1 MTISLLGCAVPKLRT
16 TFPVDYLI
24 FFIRPFLIVPSTR
37 DTLSI
42 LCRLALV
49 YHAPPFHTFVKRTL
63 DLYEIV

>member
-16 TFPVDYLI
+16 IFPVDYLI
-24 FFIRPFLIVPSTR
+24 FIRPFLIVPSTR

-49 YHAPPFHTFVKRTL
+49 YHAPPFHTFVKRTPL
-63 DLYEIV
+63 IYMR

>member
-24 FFIRPFLIVPSTR
+24 FIRLFLIVPSTR

-49 YHAPPFHTFVKRTL
+49 YRAPPFHTFVKRTPL
-63 DLYEIV
+63 IYMR